1 MHIYSYFT
9 NISVMMILMYVYQT
23 HLVIRGITMLSIS
36 NIDGKLSLENFS
48 QFCQDP
54 LKLKPLT
61 NCCNVQA
68 TETELRLKYRAL
80 VQWTSLNLVCSSESH
95 QFPSSNIL
103 FSKYIFID
111 CYITNKFEFKC
122 QLQVVNLICGIYIYV
137 HIYEQVKFSM
147 YFLSFWK
154 IGIEWC
160 NDIKPTYCKL
170 FQMYTLSQESHLSL
184 MSSYPLILC
193 IRQQE

>member
-1 MHIYSYFT
+1 MHIY
-9 NISVMMILMYVYQT
+9 
-23 HLVIRGITMLSIS
+23 
-36 NIDGKLSLENFS
+36 SLENFS

-122 QLQVVNLICGIYIYV
+122 QLKVVNLICWIYIYMY
-137 HIYEQVKFSM
+137 IYMNKSNLACIFI
-147 YFLSFWK
+147 SFWK

-160 NDIKPTYCKL
+160 NDIKPTYSKL
-170 FQMYTLSQESHLSL
+170 SQMSIFSQESHLSL
-184 MSSYPLILC
+184 MSSHRLILC